1 MTAAERLAAAQAVI
15 AAAKARRAEE
25 RAAKEAER
33 VRKAE
38 ERAAK
43 EAAKAAAP
51 PPVKRPVGRPRK
63 IPPPTDTVTV
73 AAPGRGT
80 DEIAALRAEMA
91 ELRAQLASILATLN
105 AKEET
110 V

>member
-15 AAAKARRAEE
+15 AATKARRAEE

-43 EAAKAAAP
+43 AAAP

-63 IPPPTDTVTV
+63 IPMPVDTVT
-73 AAPGRGT
+73 ATGHT
-80 DEIAALRAEMA
+80 DEIAALRAEIA
-91 ELRAQLASILATLN
+91 ALRDQLASILAT
-105 AKEET
+105 KEDA